1 MSIQLFTGKIFEDI
15 KLEKIEDENIKPK
28 VKKNVMKIESDD
40 EDEADDVKPPLTDI
54 SHIRDTG
61 HSEQSVADLVKD
73 NSENLLF
80 IQLPDH
86 LPGAQLTD
94 NKQVKQC
101 HLDSLPEGLVGK
113 LVIRKS
119 GACQLSLGGQL
130 MNVDMGTKVG
140 FLQDV
145 MSIQLP
151 QQTDASS
158 DEKGSMTVLGHVTQR
173 LVVTP
178 DWEHLMDTS
187 GLCSTLA

>member
-1 MSIQLFTGKIFEDI
+1 
-15 KLEKIEDENIKPK
+15 
-28 VKKNVMKIESDD
+28 MKIESDD
-40 EDEADDVKPPLTDI
+40 EEDVDDVKPPLTDI
-54 SHIRDTG
+54 SHLRDKANTD
-61 HSEQSVADLVKD
+61 QSVADLVKD

-130 MNVDMGTKVG
+130 MNVDLGTKVG

-151 QQTDASS
+151 QQTEET